1 MIDTHAHLTSSA
13 FAEDRLAVLSR
24 ARLAGVSSIICVS
37 ETLADAHEVLAL
49 ASEHEGIV
57 HAALGLHPE
66 HVSTLSP
73 SVLSDEQAA
82 VTQLLTDSPV
92 VAIGEIGLD
101 HTPRVLASAPDPDA
115 VKQAQ
120 AATFTH
126 FLQLSQQLELPVSVH
141 SRGAGRRALELVAA
155 AAELAPVA
163 VCMHAF
169 DGRAVHAE
177 RALQTVKE
185 GLYFSVPPSVTR
197 SPQFVKLVQ
206 RVPIERLLLESDA
219 PVLGPS
225 KDERNEPMNVM
236 KSAEMIAGV
245 KGTDIRTVRETLME
259 NTLRLF
265 PKVAPCRV

>member
-1 MIDTHAHLTSSA
+1 M
-13 FAEDRLAVLSR
+13 LSR
-24 ARLAGVSSIICVS
+24 ARSTGVSSIICVS
-37 ETLADAHEVLAL
+37 ETLADAHKVLAL
-49 ASEHEGIV
+49 SAEHIGVV

-66 HVSTLSP
+66 YVSTLSP
-73 SVLSDEQAA
+73 SALSAEQAA
-82 VTQLLTDSPV
+82 VTQLLIDSPV

-101 HTPRVLASAPDPDA
+101 HTPRVLASAPDLDTG
-115 VKQAQ
+115 KQAQ

-126 FLQLSQQLELPVSVH
+126 FLQLSQQLQLPVSVH
-141 SRGAGRRALELVAA
+141 SRGAGRRALELIAA
-155 AAELAPVA
+155 LAERAPVA

-206 RVPIERLLLESDA
+206 RVPIHRLLLESDA

-225 KDERNEPMNVM
+225 KDERNEPMNIV
-236 KSAEMIAGV
+236 KSAEMIASV
-245 KGTDIRTVRETLME
+245 KGADIAAVRETLME

-265 PKVAPCRV
+265 PRVMPVVNI